1 MVKCFHYV
9 YQSLSG
15 HKRAVDNSR
24 TRESWANKTLG
35 ELEKTIFSK
44 DITFDKLQTKKYS
57 NQTRKSLH
65 TM

>member
-44 DITFDKLQTKKYS
+44 DITFDKLQTKK
-57 NQTRKSLH
+57 TF
-65 TM
+65 